1 MMVGGPEGSTAGMRF
16 NPRQSA
22 EELQDDSSVGRE
34 DSEERALHDAKKR
47 EKQEKRA
54 KMMQG
59 LQHMK
64 IKIPQK
70 RDDEEDSDMKRQAEA
85 GQMSGQVGQNEAIDG
100 ANPRGSFGGG
110 AGMNMLLSTAPFID
124 DAFES
129 IRKAKKNE
137 PKYDDEKPKKT
148 TTLETQQARA
158 RAKKG
163 RRKKKYGMKD
173 TESAKRSRST
183 KKRRLKGGNVRTPSI
198 ASTMSAARAPYVS
211 FGLMGSRR
219 PSPTGP
225 RFLTFSTGRTQA
237 RTATNPQKKVEQDL
251 RQAMRQDT
259 PTQDIT
265 PPIPTVSPQSRVAR
279 APRGSRDSRPHKKA
293 LRQPRTAATPG
304 GKEASE
310 ATSLAGG
317 SASAMAAG
325 GIGSSDA
332 ILASE
337 EFLHKRAQKLKL
349 GISHRD
355 RIEYRQLIDQL
366 NHLLRRL
373 MRKEDKSM
381 QGADEK
387 SSPNSSGGL
396 TSNPTGATETDPD
409 DDATRW
415 GAHPYDLY
423 VRRGGVG

>member
-1 MMVGGPEGSTAGMRF
+1 MVGGPEGSTAGMRF

-22 EELQDDSSVGRE
+22 EELQEDSSVGRE
-34 DSEERALHDAKKR
+34 DSEERARHDAKKR

-70 RDDEEDSDMKRQAEA
+70 REDEEDSDMKRQAEA
-85 GQMSGQVGQNEAIDG
+85 GQMSGQVGQNEALAG
-100 ANPRGSFGGG
+100 ANPNASGLGT
-110 AGMNMLLSTAPFID
+110 NILLSTAPFID
-124 DAFES
+124 DAFEM
-129 IRKAKKNE
+129 IRKKRGE

-148 TTLETQQARA
+148 TTVETQLARR

-163 RRKKKYGMKD
+163 KRGKKTVT
-173 TESAKRSRST
+173 TEKLKTSRST
-183 KKRRLKGGNVRTPSI
+183 KKKRLKAGKVRTPGQMTV
-198 ASTMSAARAPYVS
+198 STAGQAPYRT
-211 FGLMGSRR
+211 FGLMGTRR
-219 PSPTGP
+219 PSPTAP
-225 RFLTFSTGRTQA
+225 VRLTTSTGRSQA
-237 RTATNPQKKVEQDL
+237 RASYQNPRDKLGLDE
-251 RQAMRQDT
+251 RQAMRQSQ
-259 PTQDIT
+259 PTQDVT
-265 PPIPTVSPQSRVAR
+265 PPIPTVVEGARTAR
-279 APRGSRDSRPHKKA
+279 APRGLKRKKPHSKA
-293 LRQPRTAATPG
+293 IRQPRTAPTPG

-310 ATSLAGG
+310 ATSLATGG
-317 SASAMAAG
+317 ASAMAAG
-325 GIGSSDA
+325 GIGSTDA

-337 EFLHKRAQKLKL
+337 EFLLKRAQKLKL
-349 GISHRD
+349 GISPRD
-355 RIEYRQLIDQL
+355 RIEYRHLVDRL

-373 MRKEDKSM
+373 TRKEDKSM

-415 GAHPYDLY
+415 GTHAYDLY
-423 VRRGGVG
+423 VRRGGIS